1 MRARALLLAGFVLAG
16 CTTVGLHDNGARSR
30 VDFAEPVTVRV
41 CALLDDGITA
51 VEAAALLETAWRDEV
66 PAYGVRFTIVE
77 SRRWPRP
84 AAGATAIMAALA
96 REPLPPA
103 CDRLLAILAVGV
115 GDVVR
120 TLLWPTPLG
129 ASALTHAYVLTGMP
143 GVLHHEL
150 HHLLGCEHALSLARC
165 YERIAAL
172 KRARQDGFFPAWSRA
187 AGRMVTSRE
196 EINRLLGGAGAATA
210 AAVPDP
216 A

>member
-1 MRARALLLAGFVLAG
+1 VRAGALLFAGLVFAG
-16 CTTVGLHDNGARSR
+16 CTTVGHHDPRALGR

-41 CALLDDGITA
+41 CALLDHGVTA
-51 VEAAALLETAWRDEV
+51 AEAAALLETAWRDEAR
-66 PAYGVRFTIVE
+66 AYGVAFAIVE

-84 AAGATAIMAALA
+84 AAGSAAIMTALA

-103 CDRLLAILAVGV
+103 CDRLLAVLGVGV

-120 TLLWPTPLG
+120 TLLWPTALG
-129 ASALTHAYVLTGMP
+129 ASALTHAYVLAGMP

-165 YERIAAL
+165 YERIGAL
-172 KRARQDGFFPAWSRA
+172 KRARRDGFFPAWSRA

-196 EINRLLGGAGAATA
+196 EVERLLGRAA
-210 AAVPDP
+210 AAVPP